1 MEKMKKIGKG
11 CTPFLVAI
19 ALMYLLSIL
28 FLMASGV
35 IWGFFH
41 YEQVLK
47 DSSIIANLYLDEA
60 WLSSVS
66 TGISIAI
73 YLTFIIIFG
82 LWYKRA
88 FGKDTQKYTS
98 KKVFSGLVIIN
109 CIVFGVSVQ
118 CFFSCALNLILPL
131 FPKTY
136 ENYKELLNS
145 MGMGQGLLPFL
156 YMALLAPVA
165 EELIFRGLTL
175 KYQEKVLPYFTANF
189 IQAFLFG
196 IYHQNIVQF
205 VYAFFVGI
213 LLGYLCKKYNSL
225 VLVMVVHGIVNAS
238 GNLLSYFQV
247 FNRIDKL
254 GENVVTVF
262 ISMICMVV
270 SFWFLMG
277 SEQKKS

>member
-11 CTPFLVAI
+11 CLPFLAAI
-19 ALMYLLSIL
+19 AFMYLFSII
-28 FLMASGV
+28 FLMASGY

-60 WLSSVS
+60 WISSVS
-66 TGISIAI
+66 IGISIAI
-73 YLTFIIIFG
+73 YLAFIIIFG
-82 LWYKRA
+82 LWYKKA
-88 FGKDTQKYTS
+88 FGRDTQKYAS
-98 KKVFSGLVIIN
+98 KKAFSGPVIIN
-109 CIVFGVSVQ
+109 CIVFGISVQ

-131 FPKTY
+131 FPKTH

-145 MGMGQGLLPFL
+145 MGMGQGLMPFV
-156 YMALLAPVA
+156 YTALLAPVA

-189 IQAFLFG
+189 MQAFLFG

-238 GNLLSYFQV
+238 GNLFSYFHI
-247 FNRIDKL
+247 FSRIDKL
-254 GENVVTVF
+254 EENVVTVF
-262 ISMICMVV
+262 VSMICMVA
-270 SFWFLMG
+270 SFWFLMR